1 MMKYKTFICATL
13 LILPSCI
20 WASDFV
26 EGTVMGVV
34 KRSPTQTN
42 PPVFINTYTGAGT
55 VKHPQGEWSEVDVS
69 GLVPPD
75 VIAVF
80 LSGNLLITHGNK
92 PETCNLTIAY
102 RNSGE
107 THEYAYLGQT
117 IEAHIG
123 SGQRSAHSTWV
134 PVKDGKF
141 EIKWEANTAHLG
153 TWPNHCSYGINLSLV
168 SYLR

>member
-1 MMKYKTFICATL
+1 MMKFKMLSLSMLLTAPTFL
-13 LILPSCI
+13 L
-20 WASDFV
+20 ASDFV

-34 KRSPTQTN
+34 KHSPTQSN

-55 VKHPQGEWSEVDVS
+55 VKHPEGQWSQVDVS
-69 GLVPPD
+69 DIVPAD
-75 VIAVF
+75 TTAIY
-80 LSGNLLITHGNK
+80 LSGNLLITHGTQ
-92 PETCNLTIAY
+92 PQTCNLTIAY
-102 RNSGE
+102 RNAGE
-107 THEYAYLGQT
+107 THNYGYIGQT
-117 IEAHIG
+117 IEAALG

-134 PVKDGKF
+134 PITNGKF